1 MKKYLYLL
9 LTVCLFCGKLYAQEK
24 TVQGI
29 VFDRDSKQRLSRV
42 YIYNTSTSKGFYNN
56 SKGEFTTTASPGDVL
71 LAALQG
77 YRVDTVTVG
86 SQNTILFYLKRTSI
100 QLKEVRIQDSLKNP
114 KEQLKET
121 QKEYKDAYTK
131 GDVKDVFTSG
141 GSNSAG
147 GAGLSITTLYN
158 LLSKEGRNARQLQKI
173 IERDY
178 KEAMISYRYNPGL
191 VSQVTGLKGDKLTD
205 FMDQYR
211 PGYNFVIEASDY
223 QLIAF
228 IKTSY
233 QRYLQNPAAYRL
245 APLKSTDNQ

>member
-1 MKKYLYLL
+1 M
-9 LTVCLFCGKLYAQEK
+9 
-24 TVQGI
+24 QGI

-56 SKGEFTTTASPGDVL
+56 SKGEFTTNASPGDVL

-100 QLKEVRIQDSLKNP
+100 RLKEVRIQDSLKNP

-121 QKEYKDAYTK
+121 QEEYKDAYTK

-178 KEAMISYRYNPGL
+178 KEAMVSYRYNPGL
-191 VSQVTGLKGDKLTD
+191 VSQVTGLKGEKLTD

-211 PGYNFVIEASDY
+211 PGYNFVIEANDY

-245 APLKSTDNQ
+245 APLKNADKQ